1 MRTHVQFNSHKFE
14 YYQSISLSLLIR
26 LEILFSKARVIRG
39 RKFSF
44 CSINTPESYL
54 VRISII
60 SVTVRENFIQ
70 IFLAIEKRKEQ
81 RRLALD

>member
-1 MRTHVQFNSHKFE
+1 MFNSILTNLNITN
-14 YYQSISLSLLIR
+14 QSLSLLIR

-39 RKFSF
+39 RNFSF